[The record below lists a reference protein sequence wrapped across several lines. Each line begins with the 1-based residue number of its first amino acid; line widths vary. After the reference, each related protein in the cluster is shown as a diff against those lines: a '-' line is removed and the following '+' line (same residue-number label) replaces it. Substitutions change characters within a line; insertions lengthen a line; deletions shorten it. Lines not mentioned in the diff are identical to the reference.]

1 MLPTILDMKNANKV
15 QKKKKKKKIKI
26 VQKIE
31 WLILIMRIYQS

>member
-15 QKKKKKKKIKI
+15 QKKKKKKIKI